1 MKFPPYILGMFTFVS
16 LGVSPNTW
24 SIQREGGEGILSVD
38 DMEGRKR
45 RRKGRRGTDRFRG

>member
-1 MKFPPYILGMFTFVS
+1 VKFPPYILGMFTFVS